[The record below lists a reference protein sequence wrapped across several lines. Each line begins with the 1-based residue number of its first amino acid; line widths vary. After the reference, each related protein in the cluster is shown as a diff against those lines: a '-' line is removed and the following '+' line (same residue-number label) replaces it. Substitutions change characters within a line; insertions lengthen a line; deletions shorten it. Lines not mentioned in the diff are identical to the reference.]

1 MPSDDIL
8 GAANALA
15 AGHLVAFPTE
25 TVFGLGA
32 DAFDPAA
39 VARIFAAKG
48 RPSDHPLIVH
58 VSGAERLTELAAEV
72 PPMAHD
78 LARAFW
84 PGPMTLILR
93 RANAVPLEV
102 TGGQQTVGVRVP
114 SHPVA
119 LELLRAFEQLGGRG
133 VAAPSANRFGRVSPT
148 TAAAVRAELGAV
160 LDAGD
165 VILDGQQSDVG
176 IESTIIDCTGV
187 DPVIL
192 RPGAVTA
199 AMVEAV
205 TGRAVGQPTAGIR
218 VSGSLPAHYAPEATV
233 VVDGEPQAGDGFI
246 ALHDHPTPPGVTRL
260 AAPTTVEQYA
270 HDLYAALRAA
280 DESGIRRVV
289 VLAPAGPGIA
299 AAIRDRLQRASHR
312 AGDASDPS
320 ALD

>member
-8 GAANALA
+8 GAARALV

-32 DAFDPAA
+32 DAFQPAA

-58 VSGAERLTELAAEV
+58 VSGADRLADLAAEV
-72 PPMAHD
+72 PPMAAA
-78 LARAFW
+78 LADAYW

-93 RANAVPLEV
+93 RAAGVPLSV
-102 TGGQQTVGVRVP
+102 TGGQETVGVRVP

-119 LELLRAFEQLGGRG
+119 LELLRAFEALGGRG

-148 TAAAVRAELGAV
+148 TAEAVRAELGAV
-160 LDAGD
+160 LHAGD
-165 VILDGQQSDVG
+165 IILDGQQSDVG
-176 IESTIIDCTGV
+176 IESTIIDCTGI

-192 RPGAVTA
+192 RPGAITT
-199 AMVEAV
+199 AMVEAAA
-205 TGRAVGQPTAGIR
+205 GRAVGQASTGIR
-218 VSGSLPAHYAPEATV
+218 VSGSLPAHYAPDAVV

-246 ALHDHPTPPGVTRL
+246 ALGEHPTPSGVRRL
-260 AAPTTVEQYA
+260 ASPSTVEQYA

-280 DESGIRRVV
+280 DEAGLRRVIAV
-289 VLAPAGPGIA
+289 APTGEGIA

-312 AGDASDPS
+312 QSDAP
-320 ALD
+320 

>member
-8 GAANALA
+8 GAARALA

-93 RANAVPLEV
+93 RANTVPLEV

-233 VVDGEPQAGDGFI
+233 VVDGEPKAGDGLI
-246 ALHDHPTPPGVTRL
+246 ALHDNPTPPGVTRL

-280 DESGIRRVV
+280 DEAGIRRVV

-299 AAIRDRLQRASHR
+299 AAIRDRVQRASHR

>member
-8 GAANALA
+8 GAARALA

-93 RANAVPLEV
+93 RATAVPLEV

-233 VVDGEPQAGDGFI
+233 VVDGEPKAGDGLI
-246 ALHDHPTPPGVTRL
+246 ALSSHPTPTGVTRL
-260 AAPTTVEQYA
+260 AAPETVKQYA
-270 HDLYAALRAA
+270 HDLYAAMRAA
-280 DESGIRRVV
+280 DEAGIRRVIAIV
-289 VLAPAGPGIA
+289 PHGQGIA
-299 AAIRDRLQRASHR
+299 AAIRDRLQRASH
-312 AGDASDPS
+312 GSES
-320 ALD
+320 